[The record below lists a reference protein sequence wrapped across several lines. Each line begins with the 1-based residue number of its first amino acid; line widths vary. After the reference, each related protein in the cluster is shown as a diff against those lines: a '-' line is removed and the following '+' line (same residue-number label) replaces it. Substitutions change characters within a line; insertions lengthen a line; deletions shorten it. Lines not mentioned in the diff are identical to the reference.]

1 MECPL
6 CASRQIRTDY
16 PPPRGYF
23 LLLAGAAMLFVRS
36 FLSPALMNQVLE
48 VEGNRLL
55 VFGLAICA
63 YGAFCLLRHG
73 NRYCGTCGFR
83 FRAVAGDSAGEGLP
97 AAGAQGRIAAAF
109 AKVERQM
116 ERAPEGMAE
125 FLGEEKVQENRQTL
139 RRGAVK
145 IEPLLACLKFK
156 DAQQRHNAAE
166 TLREISGKD
175 FGEDYEAWR
184 NWHEESRKSA
194 RDADKTEG

>member
-36 FLSPALMNQVLE
+36 FLSPALLSDVLA

-55 VFGLAICA
+55 VFGVMLAA

-73 NRYCGTCGFR
+73 NRYCATCGFR
-83 FRAVAGDSAGEGLP
+83 FRAVATDGATAGLP
-97 AAGAQGRIAAAF
+97 AGEGRIAAAF
-109 AKVERQM
+109 AKVENQ
-116 ERAPEGMAE
+116 AGKTPGGMAE
-125 FLGEEKVQENRQTL
+125 FLGEDKVQENRQAL

-156 DAQQRHNAAE
+156 NPQQRHNAAE
-166 TLREISGKD
+166 TLREISGED
-175 FGEDYEAWR
+175 FGEDFEAWSR
-184 NWHEESRKSA
+184 WYETSRKNA
-194 RDADKTEG
+194 KETDKG